1 MENFTK
7 ENKYIR
13 AKERVEIIKK
23 FYSNLLSY
31 IVFICFLAGLNYY
44 TNQWRSPWFLWAAF
58 GWGIG
63 IIFHAVKA
71 FNWVPF
77 MNKSWEDRKIKEFMD
92 EENNTNDQWK

>member
-1 MENFTK
+1 MDNFNK
-7 ENKYIR
+7 ESKYMR

-77 MNKSWEDRKIKEFMD
+77 MNKDWENRKIKEFMD
-92 EENNTNDQWK
+92 EENNTNNQWK